1 MLFVP
6 LVGPAKAAEA
16 SAWDQGT
23 HSAMRLI
30 AATARHEG
38 EPTFR
43 AGIEV
48 RLDPGW
54 KTYWRYPGDS
64 GVPPRFDFSGSENVK
79 SIEIM
84 WPAPHRFSDE
94 SGITIGY
101 KDGVIFPLHI
111 VPQDAAKPVRL
122 RLKARRPVK
131 LGLDLDY
138 AVCEKL
144 CMPVEASSELM
155 LAGHEASHEAA
166 VAAAEARVPQRRK
179 LGEAS
184 ALSIL
189 AVHRLAPDRVAV
201 DVSAPEDTG
210 VDLFAEGPTPEWAL
224 PLPEPSGAAPAG
236 VKRFTFALDGLP
248 PGAKA
253 EGAILTL
260 TAVAGEAA
268 IEVTYRLD

>member
-64 GVPPRFDFSGSENVK
+64 GVPPRIDFSRSDNVK
-79 SIEIM
+79 TVTVG

-94 SGITIGY
+94 GGQSIGY
-101 KDGVIFPLHI
+101 KEHVIFPLSI
-111 VPQDAAKPVRL
+111 TPLD
-122 RLKARRPVK
+122 ARRPVK